1 MPLVMPPALLLTRP
15 PGEAIEHWL
24 TDTLLWARGGGCRAG
39 LVGRQDAG
47 LGYAQPF
54 SERVSGLTASV
65 ALALATV
72 AWVHLIGR
80 SGILAAFVAG
90 LMFQR
95 FLQRVEDPRAE
106 HVQAAIGRFFDLPVF
121 VLFGLSAPWRDWLAL
136 EWTAWAFL
144 AAVLLLRRPP
154 VWLLL
159 QPLLPSLRDR
169 REAFFNGWFGPIGI
183 AALFYAA
190 EASQITNLDQVWTIG
205 SLVVFGSILVHG
217 ISATPLIRR
226 YGRLIALRRSPER
239 TPERVGLSG

>member
-1 MPLVMPPALLLTRP
+1 
-15 PGEAIEHWL
+15 
-24 TDTLLWARGGGCRAG
+24 
-39 LVGRQDAG
+39 
-47 LGYAQPF
+47 
-54 SERVSGLTASV
+54 
-65 ALALATV
+65 
-72 AWVHLIGR
+72 
-80 SGILAAFVAG
+80 
-90 LMFQR
+90 
-95 FLQRVEDPRAE
+95 
-106 HVQAAIGRFFDLPVF
+106 
-121 VLFGLSAPWRDWLAL
+121 
-136 EWTAWAFL
+136 
-144 AAVLLLRRPP
+144 VLLLRRPP